1 MYKMFI
7 VCFEADEVNENE
19 TLSDMLERVDNGDAE
34 LIDAEQIDMGDA
46 DNTRISS
53 RDIEKV
59 FA

>member
-1 MYKMFI
+1 MFI